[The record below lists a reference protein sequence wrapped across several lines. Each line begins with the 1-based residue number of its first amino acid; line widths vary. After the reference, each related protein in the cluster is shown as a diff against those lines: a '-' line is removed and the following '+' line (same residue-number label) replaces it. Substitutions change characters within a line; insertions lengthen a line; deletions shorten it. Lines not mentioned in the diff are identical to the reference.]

1 MIKKKNKNKAIFLD
15 RDGTLIYSKK
25 KSKFKIRPPYEKK
38 ELKFYKDIKYINKFK
53 KKYIFIIVTNQPDVK
68 RGFLKEEFNN
78 YINTELKKKIPY
90 KKIYMCFQKNSNCYK
105 PKTLMVNKAI
115 KKFNINTN
123 ESFIIGDTWR
133 DIELGNRSNISTI
146 LVDRKYPK
154 NLTKIKKTK
163 PEFIIQSFKEL
174 GKIIK

>member
-1 MIKKKNKNKAIFLD
+1 M
-15 RDGTLIYSKK
+15 
-25 KSKFKIRPPYEKK
+25 
-38 ELKFYKDIKYINKFK
+38 
-53 KKYIFIIVTNQPDVK
+53 
-68 RGFLKEEFNN
+68 
-78 YINTELKKKIPY
+78 
-90 KKIYMCFQKNSNCYK
+90 YMCFKKNSNCYK

-133 DIELGNRSNISTI
+133 DIELGNRSNITTI

-154 NLTKIKKTK
+154 SLTKIKKTK

-174 GKIIK
+174 DKIIN

>member
-1 MIKKKNKNKAIFLD
+1 MKNIVLLGGTGYIGSILSKLLD
-15 RDGTLIYSKK
+15 
-25 KSKFKIRPPYEKK
+25 
-38 ELKFYKDIKYINKFK
+38 
-53 KKYIFIIVTNQPDVK
+53 
-68 RGFLKEEFNN
+68 
-78 YINTELKKKIPY
+78 
-90 KKIYMCFQKNSNCYK
+90 
-105 PKTLMVNKAI
+105 
-115 KKFNINTN
+115 KKFHVKSIGRDTN

-133 DIELGNRSNISTI
+133 DIELGNRSNITTI